1 MANYVSTRVK
11 ELNIGISS
19 YSASKTSLD
28 VIGGAVISGVT
39 TLASAGGITTTGGD
53 FYIGGDLYVS
63 DDIVLDEV
71 TARNINAT
79 GIVTVG
85 TTLDVDGILDVD
97 GDTQVDDLNV
107 AGVATF
113 SALVDVNNRLDVV
126 GGSNLD
132 QLNVSGIAT
141 FRNGVNLL
149 GLLHTNDG
157 VNFTGD
163 NYNLS
168 WDKSNSALEFTD
180 NAKATF
186 GTASG
191 GDLQIYS
198 DGTFGIIKGNDKLK
212 VTGISELNV
221 TGVST
226 FASLI
231 DANARI
237 DVVGGINVDQLN
249 VTGVSTFGDD
259 VTFTAG
265 GLNVTGIITATTLD
279 ISGNVDIDGNT
290 TLDNLAV
297 AEGAVIVGGANVD
310 QLNLTGVSTFTG
322 TIDANG
328 ALDVDGDTQLDDLN
342 VAGVATFSSNVYVGS
357 GITMYASTGIVS
369 ATAFYGDGSG
379 LENTGA
385 ALAAASGSQRLVL
398 TSLTTGTMITAATDS
413 DLTYNGTTDT
423 LNVGSAVTMGG
434 STGVISA
441 TSYHGNQVI
450 GTPTGGFKTGAITIT
465 TTDATKDNI
474 NDLNNIL
481 GKLVPDA
488 PDTINGV
495 AIDLD
500 NDTEYY
506 LCAGFTPTNNTGG
519 SAPDQTGT
527 TAYVRNTD
535 STVTTDTLTEYG
547 PGDSGTVT
555 GFINAVGVGTTTLT
569 EGVNNGTYDKL
580 VISNNEDASN
590 STRNTGIASQFY
602 EIYDVRLLNAVSP
615 DGYNKAYLTQSSST
629 TGSTY
634 WYEDPST
641 TGVPDVTFSSV
652 TTPPGASDVV
662 AYSSGIP
669 HYTQST
675 SNQFSYVISVT
686 NATGDMYYSN
696 NNRLLSAESATTGF
710 TKPDSYKLF
719 NEMVSVGGTTGT
731 HPPVQ
736 NFGLGAGVTCLA
748 THSPNNIHATITSNH
763 FHGWDCSTPYGSDN
777 NEEASLSDAV
787 NIMGTTAD
795 YTNNVDEDAIECTVG
810 SLTGGSATR
819 VKAGATGDNPTA
831 TYVSWTGGS
840 AGSIDTYEAAVRGGD
855 LRHDV
860 TNYSTGYLPVGPNY
874 SGNDASQYFQFQFI
888 QASIS
893 EFQISYTG
901 SLTGCWVCM
910 PDNST
915 WTTSLSGTNGWAN
928 MFAAYKGSGVPTTA
942 EPGCSSGGV
951 MDTNGG
957 TFTCVF
963 GTESSS
969 NDSNNRVLI
978 RFKMTSGNSISDI
991 SLSDT

>member
-132 QLNVSGIAT
+132 QLNV
-141 FRNGVNLL
+141 
-149 GLLHTNDG
+149 
-157 VNFTGD
+157 
-163 NYNLS
+163 
-168 WDKSNSALEFTD
+168 
-180 NAKATF
+180 
-186 GTASG
+186 
-191 GDLQIYS
+191 
-198 DGTFGIIKGNDKLK
+198 
-212 VTGISELNV
+212 

-226 FASLI
+226 FTGTAQFNGLA
-231 DANARI
+231 DVNNRI
-237 DVVGGINVDQLN
+237 DIVGGANIDQLN
-249 VTGVSTFGDD
+249 VAGVATFGNTVSLPDNTSLFLGNDD
-259 VTFTAG
+259 DLELLHNAGGNSYIKNNSPVLELRSDATNINSKNNSVTFLKANAS
-265 GLNVTGIITATTLD
+265 GLMATTGILTATTLD